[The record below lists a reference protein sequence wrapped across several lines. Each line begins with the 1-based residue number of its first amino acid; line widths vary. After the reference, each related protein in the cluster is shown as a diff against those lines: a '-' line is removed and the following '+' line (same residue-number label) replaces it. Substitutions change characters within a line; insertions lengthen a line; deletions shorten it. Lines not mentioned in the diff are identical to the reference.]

1 MNVLKLLT
9 LLWDN
14 MEIIMN
20 TLILLKVFRNNKTF
34 LYSINFKKQWV
45 AHRILRNIKKMLY
58 DKWKK
63 YLIY

>member
-1 MNVLKLLT
+1 
-9 LLWDN
+9 

-45 AHRILRNIKKMLY
+45 ANRILRNIKKMLY
-58 DKWKK
+58 DK
-63 YLIY
+63 